1 MVGESVRL
9 LVVKAAM
16 TVYGGAARDLL
27 RNLPALAEVF
37 EVRFACLNLRD
48 SQRTLIESMG
58 IEVLCPEQ
66 QWQIRGGLMNEINA
80 GQERSAEAAWRTF
93 SAVHEA
99 IEWADAIHLT
109 GGNGSMEFPQ
119 FVPAEKPLHL
129 HFLESKPGIHDD
141 VSHLKPN
148 GSGGWKPRLLHLL
161 QGKQRRRIEAS
172 FKPFGTNTPF
182 RTKSKWEVSANSAFS
197 ASNLKRIYGIAG
209 GVLYPSVDLSEFPR
223 EASSGEAAAFDSAG
237 TRAASSYAFT
247 IGRISRFKGSHETID
262 HLTGSGLDLVVVG
275 AGSWS
280 EVAALKAYGKSRG
293 VDVKVL
299 NGLGSETLRAI
310 MRNAAAVIGLA
321 HGEAFGLTPI
331 EAMALGVPPLFV
343 DEGGYRE
350 TVADGVNGRLL
361 KRGDMASWSTALDQV
376 RNPDIRNEWA
386 AAGLARIEELGLTPQ
401 THAARLK
408 AIIGSLL

>member
-1 MVGESVRL
+1 VRL

-99 IEWADAIHLT
+99 IEWADAVHLT

-161 QGKQRRRIEAS
+161 QGKQRRRVEAS
-172 FKPFGTNTPF
+172 FKPFGTNP
-182 RTKSKWEVSANSAFS
+182 KWGVSANSAFS
-197 ASNLKRIYGIAG
+197 ASNLKQIYGIDG

-223 EASSGEAAAFDSAG
+223 EASSGETAAFDSAG

-262 HLTGSGLDLVVVG
+262 HLTGSGLGLVVVG
-275 AGSWS
+275 AGSAS
-280 EVAALKAYGKSRG
+280 EIAVLKAHGKSRG
-293 VDVKVL
+293 VDVQVL
-299 NGLGSETLRAI
+299 NGLRSETLRAI

-350 TVADGVNGRLL
+350 TVVDGVNGRLL
-361 KRGDMASWSTALDQV
+361 KRGDMDYRPRS
-376 RNPDIRNEWA
+376 
-386 AAGLARIEELGLTPQ
+386 
-401 THAARLK
+401 
-408 AIIGSLL
+408 GSKF

>member
-1 MVGESVRL
+1 
-9 LVVKAAM
+9 
-16 TVYGGAARDLL
+16 
-27 RNLPALAEVF
+27 
-37 EVRFACLNLRD
+37 
-48 SQRTLIESMG
+48 
-58 IEVLCPEQ
+58 
-66 QWQIRGGLMNEINA
+66 
-80 GQERSAEAAWRTF
+80 
-93 SAVHEA
+93 
-99 IEWADAIHLT
+99 
-109 GGNGSMEFPQ
+109 
-119 FVPAEKPLHL
+119 
-129 HFLESKPGIHDD
+129 
-141 VSHLKPN
+141 
-148 GSGGWKPRLLHLL
+148 
-161 QGKQRRRIEAS
+161 
-172 FKPFGTNTPF
+172 
-182 RTKSKWEVSANSAFS
+182 VSANSAFS
-197 ASNLKRIYGIAG
+197 ASNLKRIYGIDG

-223 EASSGEAAAFDSAG
+223 EASSGETAAFDSAG

-262 HLTGSGLDLVVVG
+262 HLTGSGLGLVVVG
-275 AGSWS
+275 AGSAS
-280 EVAALKAYGKSRG
+280 EIAVLKAHGRSRG

-350 TVADGVNGRLL
+350 TVVDGVNGRLL
-361 KRGDMASWSTALDQV
+361 KRGDMASWSTALNQA

-408 AIIGSLL
+408 AIIDALLV

>member
-1 MVGESVRL
+1 
-9 LVVKAAM
+9 
-16 TVYGGAARDLL
+16 
-27 RNLPALAEVF
+27 
-37 EVRFACLNLRD
+37 
-48 SQRTLIESMG
+48 
-58 IEVLCPEQ
+58 
-66 QWQIRGGLMNEINA
+66 
-80 GQERSAEAAWRTF
+80 
-93 SAVHEA
+93 
-99 IEWADAIHLT
+99 
-109 GGNGSMEFPQ
+109 
-119 FVPAEKPLHL
+119 
-129 HFLESKPGIHDD
+129 
-141 VSHLKPN
+141 
-148 GSGGWKPRLLHLL
+148 
-161 QGKQRRRIEAS
+161 
-172 FKPFGTNTPF
+172 
-182 RTKSKWEVSANSAFS
+182 VSANSAFS
-197 ASNLKRIYGIAG
+197 ASNLKRIYGIDG

-237 TRAASSYAFT
+237 REEEGVSQYAAEHAYAFPRPGSYAFT

-293 VDVKVL
+293 VDVQVV

-310 MRNAAAVIGLA
+310 TRNAAAVIGLA

-350 TVADGVNGRLL
+350 TVVDGVNGRLL
-361 KRGDMASWSTALDQV
+361 KRGDMASWSTALDQA

-401 THAARLK
+401 NHAARLK
-408 AIIGSLL
+408 ATIGSLL

>member
-1 MVGESVRL
+1 
-9 LVVKAAM
+9 M

-66 QWQIRGGLMNEINA
+66 QWQIRGGLLNEINA

-99 IEWADAIHLT
+99 IEWADAVHLT

-161 QGKQRRRIEAS
+161 QGKQRRRVEAS
-172 FKPFGTNTPF
+172 FKPFGTN
-182 RTKSKWEVSANSAFS
+182 SKWGVSANSAFS
-197 ASNLKRIYGIAG
+197 ASNLKRIYGIDG

-223 EASSGEAAAFDSAG
+223 EASSGETAAFDSAG

-275 AGSWS
+275 AGSAS
-280 EVAALKAYGKSRG
+280 EIAVLKAYGKSRG

-350 TVADGVNGRLL
+350 TVVDGVNGRLL
-361 KRGDMASWSTALDQV
+361 KRGDMASWSTALDQA

>member
-1 MVGESVRL
+1 
-9 LVVKAAM
+9 M

-66 QWQIRGGLMNEINA
+66 QWEIRGGLMNEINA

-99 IEWADAIHLT
+99 IEWADAVHLT

-161 QGKQRRRIEAS
+161 QGKQRRRVEAS
-172 FKPFGTNTPF
+172 FKPFGTN
-182 RTKSKWEVSANSAFS
+182 SKWGVSANSAFS
-197 ASNLKRIYGIAG
+197 ASNLKQIYGIDG

-223 EASSGEAAAFDSAG
+223 EASSGETAAFDSAG

-262 HLTGSGLDLVVVG
+262 HLTGSGLGLVVVG
-275 AGSWS
+275 AGAAS
-280 EVAALKAYGKSRG
+280 EIAVLKAHGKSRG
-293 VDVKVL
+293 VDVQVL
-299 NGLGSETLRAI
+299 NGLRSETLRAI

-350 TVADGVNGRLL
+350 TVVDGVNGRLL
-361 KRGDMASWSTALDQV
+361 KRGDMESWITALDQA
-376 RNPDIRNEWA
+376 RNSDIRNEWA

>member
-1 MVGESVRL
+1 VRL

-99 IEWADAIHLT
+99 IEWADAVHLT

-161 QGKQRRRIEAS
+161 QGKQRRRVEAS
-172 FKPFGTNTPF
+172 FKPFGTN
-182 RTKSKWEVSANSAFS
+182 SKWGVSANSAFS
-197 ASNLKRIYGIAG
+197 ASNLKRIYGIDG

-223 EASSGEAAAFDSAG
+223 EASSGETAAFDSAG

-275 AGSWS
+275 AGSRS
-280 EVAALKAYGKSRG
+280 ETYALKAYGKSRG

-350 TVADGVNGRLL
+350 TVVDGVNGRLL
-361 KRGDMASWSTALDQV
+361 KRGDMASWSTALDQA

-401 THAARLK
+401 HHAARLK
-408 AIIGSLL
+408 AIIDSLL

>member
-1 MVGESVRL
+1 VRL

-99 IEWADAIHLT
+99 IEWADAVHLT

-161 QGKQRRRIEAS
+161 QGKQRRRVEAS
-172 FKPFGTNTPF
+172 FKPFGTN
-182 RTKSKWEVSANSAFS
+182 SKWGVSANSAFS
-197 ASNLKRIYGIAG
+197 ASNLKRIYGIDG

-223 EASSGEAAAFDSAG
+223 EASSGETAAFDSAG

-262 HLTGSGLDLVVVG
+262 HLTGSGLGLVVVG
-275 AGSWS
+275 AGSAS
-280 EVAALKAYGKSRG
+280 EIAVLKAHGRSRG

-350 TVADGVNGRLL
+350 TVVDGVNGRLL
-361 KRGDMASWSTALDQV
+361 KRGDIASWSTALDQA
-376 RNPDIRNEWA
+376 RKPDIRNEWA

-401 THAARLK
+401 NHAARLK
-408 AIIGSLL
+408 AIIDALLV